1 MFCYLLPGSQFLPP
15 LLQLQ
20 AVLLVQLLQLLGLVF
35 DQQVALLVL
44 KQKQSYVILLQSF
57 IKRDFGVVTG
67 ADLQLLQLADVG
79 VTLELQVSHLVFV
92 LLLLVQPLVLLPLL
106 FLSCELE
113 TRLLTKGWN
122 SLRERF
128 TLRAE
133 GGGSPV

>member
-1 MFCYLLPGSQFLPP
+1 M
-15 LLQLQ
+15 
-20 AVLLVQLLQLLGLVF
+20 
-35 DQQVALLVL
+35 
-44 KQKQSYVILLQSF
+44 QSF